1 MCVVCVL
8 SIHLRLSKSKSS
20 LLNGHSLHMSS
31 LSRVSLSLVC
41 LSLSL
46 VSLSLVCLS
55 VSLCCLSLVS
65 LWFSVTHSCHCIYIY
80 MLYSN
85 WEQFSF
91 QPVLHEAQH
100 SFHPLITH
108 SSIRLQT
115 RSHSTNHSLI
125 PQAHAIILLHSGIV
139 EYWQQSTS
147 HDEVMF
153 SSRIVEQTSH
163 KHEALIWLNK
173 NNLNQNKAQSNWM
186 ILKLTPEQL
195 KDTKAQATVTERH
208 SKLKPSHKEIW
219 YWTDALTTKHAL

>member
-46 VSLSLVCLS
+46 VSVSLVSLSLVCLS
-55 VSLCCLSLVS
+55 LSLSCLSLVFCHTLLS
-65 LWFSVTHSCHCIYIY
+65 LYIYIY

-153 SSRIVEQTSH
+153 SSRRVEQTSH
-163 KHEALIWLNK
+163 KHK
-173 NNLNQNKAQSNWM
+173 
-186 ILKLTPEQL
+186 
-195 KDTKAQATVTERH
+195 
-208 SKLKPSHKEIW
+208 
-219 YWTDALTTKHAL
+219 ALT